1 MAANLL
7 KNGDF
12 EDSSS
17 VLNNWNPYNAVP
29 DTGPGSVLFSN
40 KIVAKLTSS
49 ASDKYAEI
57 LQKVL
62 VIDSCPYSIS
72 FGVQSSPSQ

>member
-29 DTGPGSVLFSN
+29 DTGRNHSSFRESVLATYQGGTEATVN
-40 KIVAKLTSS
+40 
-49 ASDKYAEI
+49 ASLRI
-57 LQKVL
+57 SRV
-62 VIDSCPYSIS
+62 DS
-72 FGVQSSPSQ
+72 